1 MNPSDDWIIEEV
13 PDLRP
18 SRQDLWDTVKARQFE
33 TRSAAISNG
42 ISKLGCTKPAKHL
55 FSGIIK

>member
-1 MNPSDDWIIEEV
+1 MNPSDDWIF
-13 PDLRP
+13 
-18 SRQDLWDTVKARQFE
+18 VKARQFE

-42 ISKLGCTKPAKHL
+42 IGKQGCTKRAKHL